1 MVWSTLACLLAQRPP
16 SPTQSQSHSISCKG
30 STVAERHEYYFAS
43 RYNIDV
49 GYLFTELYRYSTSI
63 SCCKLHINIIIAIAN
78 TITSLWYSISS
89 T

>member
-1 MVWSTLACLLAQRPP
+1 MVWSTLACLLND
-16 SPTQSQSHSISCKG
+16 SHHQLNLNLSFSCKG

-63 SCCKLHINIIIAIAN
+63 SCC
-78 TITSLWYSISS
+78 
-89 T
+89 